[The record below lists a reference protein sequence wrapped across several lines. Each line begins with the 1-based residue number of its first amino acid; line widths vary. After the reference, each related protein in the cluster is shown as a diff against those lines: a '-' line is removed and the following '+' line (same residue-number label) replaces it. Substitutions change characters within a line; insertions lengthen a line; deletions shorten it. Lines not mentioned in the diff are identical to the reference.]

1 MKKKKTKN
9 LTWPIGMLTRGTK
22 SREEESRLS
31 ESVCPKKKGISMAQ
45 HNRWKIKEVWR
56 GF

>member
-1 MKKKKTKN
+1 MKKKKK
-9 LTWPIGMLTRGTK
+9 LTWSIGMLTRGTK